1 MNKEQLADELM
12 ELLNKSLICSPKPI
26 NVDSFSYAFPSITKA
41 DVLKVLEQH
50 TENNKKLCVGDHVY
64 YWVDSMEIYRGKIIE
79 IRLEVDC
86 SDKYFYVLG
95 VGNSSRAELG
105 EENIFMNEIDAIRA
119 LIAETKKIGEE
130 KIKDLEGELKY
141 ARLNEFCNS

>member
-12 ELLNKSLICSPKPI
+12 ELFNKSLVFPCHPAYI
-26 NVDSFSYAFPSITKA
+26 NNSAFVIREVTKM
-41 DVLKVLEQH
+41 DVLKVLERH
-50 TENNKKLCVGDHVY
+50 TENNKNLCVGDHVY
-64 YWVDSMEIYRGKIIE
+64 YWTDSTEVYRGKIIE

-95 VGNSSRAELG
+95 VGNSSRAELS
-105 EENIFMNEIDAIRA
+105 EENIFMSKIDAIRA
-119 LIAETKKIGEE
+119 LIAETKKISEE
-130 KIKDLEGELKY
+130 KIKDLESQLKY